1 MSANKRERKRLER
14 LKTKQ
19 TLVLSV
25 FSSADYFTA
34 DKNHGNCCLTQTTF
48 NNFYSTMVTRKSMIV
63 SSRFFSLNS
72 FFERK
77 IPLRLR
83 NCLYV

>member
-19 TLVLSV
+19 PLVLSI

-34 DKNHGNCCLTQTTF
+34 DKNHGKLLLDA
-48 NNFYSTMVTRKSMIV
+48 NN
-63 SSRFFSLNS
+63 L
-72 FFERK
+72 
-77 IPLRLR
+77 
-83 NCLYV
+83 